1 MAAARQVAVVGA
13 GVMGLSAA
21 YHLAKAGARPVVF
34 ERDRIAGGMA
44 AHFDFDGL
52 SIERFYHFVCKSDRP
67 TFELL
72 DEIGLSG
79 AMRWTPT
86 SMGYFYGGAVHRWG
100 DPFSLLAFP
109 HLSFIE
115 KLRYGL
121 HAFTSTKRSDWRK
134 LDALATDD
142 WVRAWIGE
150 RAFVKLWEPLLRL
163 KFYEY
168 ADDVSAAWIWT
179 RIKRVG
185 TSRRNLLQEELG
197 YIDGGSET
205 LVRRLV
211 ERITALGGEVR
222 LGEGVDEI
230 ALGADGVEG
239 VRVGGRMEP
248 FRQAIST
255 APLPYVPAMIP
266 RLPAQVAEKLIAQK
280 NIGVVCVLFKLK
292 RSVTP
297 HFWVNISAPD
307 AAIPGVIEFTRLRP
321 LGDAHVVYAPFY
333 MPQSHPK
340 WRYTDG
346 QFVDEAFGELRRL
359 NPALS
364 RADIMATRVGRLKH
378 AQPLCPPRFLESLP
392 PIAVGVP
399 GLQIC
404 DTSYYYPEDRG
415 VAESTRFG
423 KRMAETALAGEDGR
437 A

>member
-1 MAAARQVAVVGA
+1 MAPARKVAVIGA
-13 GVMGLSAA
+13 GVMGLAAA

-34 ERDRIAGGMA
+34 ERDAVAGGMA

-52 SIERFYHFVCKSDRP
+52 SIERFYHFVCKADRP

-72 DEIGLSG
+72 DEVGLGG

-86 SMGYFYGGAVHRWG
+86 SMGYFYQGAVHRWG
-100 DPFSLLAFP
+100 DPLSLLAFP
-109 HLSFIE
+109 HLNLIE

-121 HAFTSTKRSDWRK
+121 HAYWSTRRRDWRA
-134 LDALATDD
+134 LDGLAADE

-150 RAFVKLWEPLLRL
+150 SAYQKLWAPLLRL

-185 TSRRNLLQEELG
+185 TSRRSLFQEELG

-211 ERITALGGEVR
+211 ERIRVLGGEIR
-222 LGEGVDEI
+222 LGQGVDEI
-230 ALGADGVEG
+230 AIGADGVAG
-239 VRVGGRMEP
+239 VRAGGAFEP
-248 FRQAIST
+248 FAQAIST
-255 APLPYVPAMIP
+255 APSPYVPAMIP
-266 RLPAQVAEKLIAQK
+266 RLPTGAADKLKAQK

-297 HFWVNISAPD
+297 HFWVNIVAPG
-307 AAIPGVIEFTRLRP
+307 AAIPGIIEFSRLRS
-321 LGDAHVVYAPFY
+321 LGGAHVVYAPYY

-340 WRYTDG
+340 WRYTDD

-359 NPALS
+359 NPALTRGDLLS
-364 RADIMATRVGRLKH
+364 TRVGRLRH
-378 AQPLCPPRFLESLP
+378 AQPLCGPRFLETLP

-404 DTSYYYPEDRG
+404 DTSFYYPEDRG
-415 VAESTRFG
+415 VAESARFG
-423 KRMAETALAGEDGR
+423 KMMAETALSGKDGR
-437 A
+437 G